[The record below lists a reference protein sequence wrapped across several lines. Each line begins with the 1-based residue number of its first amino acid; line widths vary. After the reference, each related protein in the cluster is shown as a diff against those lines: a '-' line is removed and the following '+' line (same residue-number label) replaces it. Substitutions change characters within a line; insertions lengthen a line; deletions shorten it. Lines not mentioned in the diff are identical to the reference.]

1 MVVVI
6 FIEIAL
12 HKKVSFKF
20 AYINLSDFEVDYD
33 FEGNE
38 RLCGKQQSGPK
49 NHKQLRLLDS
59 RGKVG

>member
-1 MVVVI
+1 M
-6 FIEIAL
+6 FIEIEL
-12 HKKVSFKF
+12 RIKSSIQICLYLF
-20 AYINLSDFEVDYD
+20 D